1 MAHGN
6 AKYEA
11 EMSDRKR
18 ELFADL
24 HGNVLKIGA
33 GPGPNLRYYPRDI
46 HWIGIEPNTYIYPY
60 LQQEAER
67 VGLNIDIQSGT
78 AEQLDVEGAGIDAVV
93 STLVLCSVE
102 NLSTVQQEILRVLK
116 PGGRFFSFSN
126 T

>member
-24 HGNVLKIGA
+24 HGNVLEIGS
-33 GPGPNLRYYPRDI
+33 GPEPNLRYYPRDI

-60 LQQEAER
+60 LQQELTFRSSIMR
-67 VGLNIDIQSGT
+67 VDNIGDKKSKET
-78 AEQLDVEGAGIDAVV
+78 
-93 STLVLCSVE
+93 
-102 NLSTVQQEILRVLK
+102 
-116 PGGRFFSFSN
+116 
-126 T
+126 